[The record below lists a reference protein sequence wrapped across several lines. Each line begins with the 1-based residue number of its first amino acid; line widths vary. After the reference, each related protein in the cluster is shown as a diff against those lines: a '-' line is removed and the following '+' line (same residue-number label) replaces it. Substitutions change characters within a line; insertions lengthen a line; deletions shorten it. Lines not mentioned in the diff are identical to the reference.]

1 VKPELRAPDC
11 QNLVGNDGGRYNL
24 SHTRLSVFL
33 ACHRK
38 FELDYI
44 KRLESIRKPRALSMG
59 AAFQK
64 GIELQDPEA
73 AVRALNGYELVDCDA
88 CKAGAVT
95 DANGK
100 PWRCSTCGGAG
111 KRWREPVQSLSFWD
125 REAED
130 RHRVDEVVVRS
141 AAKLYLKR
149 WPAPPAEKREF
160 EYIVRLRNP
169 WTGRYSNTF
178 NLHGYADGLTP
189 IETRQEGGTYSGIG
203 GQLIRPMDHTFEI
216 TENKLVGQVTAVMVK
231 RLPLDRQLAL
241 ERYATWRVTGIPV
254 TSVRYRWIKK
264 PSIKQKQGRENSKT
278 GTRTGA
284 ETIDEF
290 LERLAADYEDE
301 ERADFYAFEDE
312 PKFVTTDDLLRIE
325 VELWEWAEDVR
336 AKLRSDRGRQRIFD
350 RNTSHCSDY
359 GGCQFLPI
367 CTGDPDAM
375 SLFRVRPEQSAVNES
390 APEAEER

>member
-1 VKPELRAPDC
+1 MSVPILRPSDC

-44 KRLESIRKPRALSMG
+44 KRLESIRRARPLSMG

-73 AVRALNGYELVDCDA
+73 AVHLINGYELVDCTR
-88 CKAGAVT
+88 CKRGTVIGP
-95 DANGK
+95 NGES
-100 PWRCSTCGGAG
+100 WRCGTCDGAMRYW
-111 KRWREPVQSLSFWD
+111 KPPEQPPTFWD
-125 REAED
+125 QEAQD
-130 RHRVDEVVVRS
+130 RHRVDEAVVRA
-141 AAKLYLKR
+141 AAKLYLQR

-169 WTGRYSNTF
+169 WTGHYSNTF
-178 NLHGYADGLTP
+178 NLHGYADALAELPTQTVDP
-189 IETRQEGGTYSGIG
+189 ETGEVFEHPRA
-203 GQLIRPMDHTFEI
+203 FEI

-241 ERYATWRVTGIPV
+241 ERYATWRVTGVPV
-254 TSVRYRWIKK
+254 TSVRYRWVKK
-264 PSIKQKQGRENSKT
+264 PSIKQKQGRETKE
-278 GTRTGA
+278 GRKGA

-290 LERLAADYEDE
+290 IERVAADYE
-301 ERADFYAFEDE
+301 ERPDFYLFEDE
-312 PKFVTTDDLLRIE
+312 PKWVTTDDLLRIE
-325 VELWEWAEDVR
+325 IELWEWAEDVR
-336 AKLRSDRGRQRIFD
+336 AKMRSDRGRQRIFD

-375 SLFRVRPEQSAVNES
+375 SLFRVRPERSAVNES
-390 APEAEER
+390 APEAEEG